1 MSLLKKNTA
10 TQVTYDFPLQRK
22 NYILLA
28 IGVFMIFLGFV
39 LMATEG
45 FIDATEFS
53 LSLYVSPFL
62 IIGGFAEII
71 YALLVKGK
79 TEASDSEPKA

>member
-1 MSLLKKNTA
+1 MSILKKNNTLA
-10 TQVTYDFPLQRK
+10 SAPSDFPLTRK

-28 IGVFMIFLGFV
+28 LGAFLILLGFV
-39 LMATEG
+39 LMSTEG

-53 LSLYVSPFL
+53 LSLYVSPVL

-71 YALLVKGK
+71 YAILARDKSGQKGK
-79 TEASDSEPKA
+79 ES